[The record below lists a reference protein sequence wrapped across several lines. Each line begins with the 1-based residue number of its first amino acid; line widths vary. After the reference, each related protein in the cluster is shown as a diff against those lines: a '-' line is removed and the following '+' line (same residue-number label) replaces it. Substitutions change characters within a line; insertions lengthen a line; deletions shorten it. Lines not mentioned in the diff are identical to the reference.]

1 MQLISFRSDRQEFR
15 VGMLMGDRVID
26 LAAAASHH
34 GIDGNLARSMPALIR
49 HASTAS
55 LYCSNWRPPRHR
67 QRSMNFRR

>member
-1 MQLISFRSDRQEFR
+1 
-15 VGMLMGDRVID
+15 VID